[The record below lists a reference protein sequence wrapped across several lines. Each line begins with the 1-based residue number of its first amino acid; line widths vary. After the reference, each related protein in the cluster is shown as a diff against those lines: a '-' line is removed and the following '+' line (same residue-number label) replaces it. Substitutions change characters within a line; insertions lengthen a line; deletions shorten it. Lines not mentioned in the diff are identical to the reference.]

1 MVERTVQWRLLLAVK
16 DRIRMDMRAH
26 ELRHIRVKSVRGCK
40 SEKKASRLVL
50 TLILACS
57 LRVLDALLLGQPQYA
72 LVVPGNR
79 AITFARSF
87 FELGSVDYRE
97 MTPRLTDDAVV
108 LERLS
113 NPDHRR
119 PMHPQHLS
127 EIFLREW
134 KLVAGNAVLRR

>member
-1 MVERTVQWRLLLAVK
+1 MWLLDDLVRPDQHRLR
-16 DRIRMDMRAH
+16 DREA
-26 ELRHIRVKSVRGCK
+26 EGL
-40 SEKKASRLVL
+40 EQSRLSCR
-50 TLILACS
+50 LIPACS

-119 PMHPQHLS
+119 PMHPQQLS